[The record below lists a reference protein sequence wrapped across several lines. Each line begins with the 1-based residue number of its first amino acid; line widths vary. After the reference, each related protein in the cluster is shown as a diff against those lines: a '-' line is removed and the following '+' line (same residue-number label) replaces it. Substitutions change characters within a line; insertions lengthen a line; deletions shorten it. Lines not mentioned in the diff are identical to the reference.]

1 VRGTKLEKGTHFTGV
16 NLIEIAKKTGF
27 SKSTV
32 SRAINNSYGVSDKTR
47 EKVMLAVKEMKYRP
61 NTQARNLRTGKSRR
75 LGILIPEGIENWAIR
90 SMVNSQKIEGIVNK
104 AKEYEYDVLIF
115 IENINNTAGLRR
127 IIEMKS
133 LDGIVLLNE
142 IPAEFL
148 LALNTY
154 GIPFIQVNWSIDG
167 CKNQNYVKTDIY
179 GAALKGLECIL
190 GKGYSS
196 IGVINWMGRDVE
208 KAFHDF
214 MKMNKRNKGL
224 LKKNENILINVPFR
238 MKQEEVDRIL
248 ADNLKDAY
256 LVFSYSTAVKFYK
269 YCSRKKLNIPADI
282 ALLSYDNFS
291 FFRYLIP
298 PLSGI
303 DQKFEE
309 MGKTAA
315 ESLIRM
321 IKGEIQSF
329 RKLTIPEIAGRESC

>member
-1 VRGTKLEKGTHFTGV
+1 VKEGTHYTGV
-16 NLIEIAKKTGF
+16 NLVEVAKKLGV

-32 SRAINNSYGVSDKTR
+32 SRAINNNYGVSEKTR
-47 EKVMLAVKEMKYRP
+47 EKVMTAVKEMKYRP
-61 NTQARNLRTGKSRR
+61 NTQARNLRTGKNRR

-115 IENINNTAGLRR
+115 IENINNTAGLRK

-133 LDGIVLLNE
+133 LDGIILLNE
-142 IPAEFL
+142 IPAEFIQ
-148 LALNTY
+148 ALNTY
-154 GIPFIQVNWSIDG
+154 DIPFIQVNWSIDG

-179 GAALKGLECIL
+179 GATLKGLEYIL
-190 GKGYSS
+190 GKGYNS
-196 IGVINWMGRDVE
+196 IGVVNWMGKDVE

-214 MKMNKRNKGL
+214 MKKIYQNKGL
-224 LKKNENILINVPFR
+224 PVENKSDLINVPFR
-238 MKQEEVDRIL
+238 MKQAEVDRML
-248 ADNLKDAY
+248 ADSGKEAY

-269 YCSRKKLNIPADI
+269 YCSREKLRIPEDI

-291 FFRYLIP
+291 FFRYLMP

-303 DQKFEE
+303 DQEFEA

-315 ESLIRM
+315 VNLIKM
-321 IKGEIQSF
+321 IKGEIQSCK
-329 RKLTIPEIAGRESC
+329 KLTMPEIAVRKSC